1 MTGKK
6 ELVSGKGTIV
16 GDDVIVTK
24 WIGLEGTFIIAGKRE
39 QELNRH
45 FNPSF
50 IRGVKGFA
58 ELLPTFNDTGAV
70 SGSEMH
76 FIREVS
82 ECGIFGALWEMAE
95 ALKSG
100 LNIEIKSIPIR
111 QETIEICEYYR
122 INPYWLLSGGSLL
135 IAAPDGYG
143 IVSKLI
149 AKGLNAAVIG
159 KITAGNDR
167 LLLNGEGRRY
177 LEPPKGDE
185 INKVV
190 GILQREA
197 ENNL

>member
-1 MTGKK
+1 MAEK
-6 ELVSGKGTIV
+6 EDLVPGKGAIV
-16 GDDVIVTK
+16 GDDVVVTK
-24 WIGLEGTFIIAGKRE
+24 WIGLEGTYIIAGKRE
-39 QELNRH
+39 RELVRH

-50 IRGVKGFA
+50 IRGVKEFA
-58 ELLPTFNDTGAV
+58 ELLPVLGDAGAV
-70 SGSEMH
+70 SGSGVH
-76 FIREVS
+76 FVREVS
-82 ECGIFGALWEMAE
+82 ECGIFGALWRMAE
-95 ALKSG
+95 AAKAG

-111 QETIEICEYYR
+111 QETVEICEYYR

-143 IVSKLI
+143 IVSKFI
-149 AKGLNAAVIG
+149 AEGINAAVIG

-167 LLLNGEGRRY
+167 LLLNGEGIRY
-177 LEPPKGDE
+177 LEPPRGDE